1 MSSNP
6 HLKNSGI
13 MDQYKSQFGQD
24 IDIDQFDR
32 LKRERGTKSRKN
44 QRRRKNKTLNKSAR
58 KIQSMVRGRQTRSLR
73 NKLKR
78 DRDFDPELITRIM
91 DESMYGKPKMS
102 ESFKNKIDSVTKKYD
117 KSLEGENLL
126 KSELTD
132 PKSRWRKGELIHYDK
147 MYRYMNREINKLK
160 KMIREEIEEVGH
172 NREDILRIVRPYG
185 IFTINDVYNDSKLT
199 SLLED
204 YIEESKSF
212 GPDPFKIRSGKDT
225 LEANYGIESPRSD
238 EVDDEDDED
247 FFNDGDDDL
256 MKRFNELQA
265 KDKLDEEAK
274 GRFDDQKYYLEHEQL
289 LKNKTSEVD
298 EIRKYKGDIEK
309 EFERKKKLNLFKCKD
324 IKAMALADRTLFKDR
339 DFLENKIKPCKINL
353 TRVYIDTFYDIDF
366 NLIIPRM
373 GMSITD
379 KLDSLEDAGTFDEIG
394 VRVLE
399 ETLEELGILMRQS
412 NRHTSINTSEYILK
426 PFNNLVLLS
435 NFYRLA
441 KSGQTRELRHLV
453 TRKRNDERTRSG
465 LTIHPGVVPSIT
477 GEIIITVE
485 DERELTDVSGRQAL
499 EITLDLFK
507 EKYIDSY
514 TETYGYSVPVPFDNI
529 EKMKRYFILVLL
541 GFDDY
546 YNYMFDLDS
555 LIDTEKRIYKR
566 LVSSVGR
573 SKEAIDE
580 SLRLQRELNLYEPI
594 ISKEYSDRYKDAI
607 GQAKISKVALEE
619 YAFHKLNM
627 EKYFDYKDEY

>member
-32 LKRERGTKSRKN
+32 LKRERGNKSRKN

-78 DRDFDPELITRIM
+78 DKDFDPELITRIM
-91 DESMYGKPKMS
+91 EESMYGKPKMT
-102 ESFKNKIDSVTKKYD
+102 ESFKNKIDSLTKKYD

-132 PKSRWRKGELIHYDK
+132 PKSRRRKGELIHYDK
-147 MYRYMNREINKLK
+147 MHRYMNREINKLK

-238 EVDDEDDED
+238 DDDSDDDD
-247 FFNDGDDDL
+247 FINDDDDDL

-289 LKNKTSEVD
+289 LKNKTGEVD

-309 EFERKKKLNLFKCKD
+309 EFERKQKLNLFKCKD

-373 GMSITD
+373 GMSITE
-379 KLDSLEDAGTFDEIG
+379 KLESLEDAGTFDEIG
-394 VRVLE
+394 VMVLE
-399 ETLEELGILMRQS
+399 EALEELGILMRQS
-412 NRHTSINTSEYILK
+412 NRDNPRNTSEYILK

-441 KSGQTRELRHLV
+441 KPGQNRDLPHLV

-465 LTIHPGVVPSIT
+465 LTNYPGVVPRIT

-514 TETYGYSVPVPFDNI
+514 TNTYGYSVPVPFDNI

-627 EKYFDYKDEY
+627 EKYFDYKDEFY

>member
-1 MSSNP
+1 
-6 HLKNSGI
+6 

-32 LKRERGTKSRKN
+32 LKRERGNKSRKN

-58 KIQSMVRGRQTRSLR
+58 QIQSMVRGRQTRSLR

-91 DESMYGKPKMS
+91 EESMYGKPKMT

-147 MYRYMNREINKLK
+147 MHRYMNREINKLK

-238 EVDDEDDED
+238 DDDSDDDD
-247 FFNDGDDDL
+247 FFNDDDDDL

-289 LKNKTSEVD
+289 LKNKTGEVD
-298 EIRKYKGDIEK
+298 KIRKYKDVIEK
-309 EFERKKKLNLFKCKD
+309 EFERKQKLNLFKCKD

-373 GMSITD
+373 GMSITE
-379 KLDSLEDAGTFDEIG
+379 KLDSLEDAGTFDDIG
-394 VRVLE
+394 VEALK
-399 ETLEELGILMRQS
+399 ETLKEMGILS
-412 NRHTSINTSEYILK
+412 KDTSTRNHLVRSEYATQ

-453 TRKRNDERTRSG
+453 TRKRNDERTRRG
-465 LTIHPGVVPSIT
+465 LMIYPGVVPTIT
-477 GEIIITVE
+477 GEIILLG
-485 DERELTDVSGRQAL
+485 DQYFTDVSGKDAL
-499 EITLDLFK
+499 GFTLDFFK

-514 TETYGYSVPVPFDNI
+514 TDTYGYSVPVPFDNI

-555 LIDTEKRIYKR
+555 LIDTENRIYKR

-573 SKEAIDE
+573 AKEAIDE
-580 SLRLQRELNLYEPI
+580 SLRLQRESINIDEPI
-594 ISKEYSDRYKDAI
+594 ISKEYSDRYTEAI
-607 GQAKISKVALEE
+607 GQAKLSKATLEE
-619 YAFHKLNM
+619 YEFHKLNM
-627 EKYFDYKDEY
+627 EKYFDYKDEF

>member
-13 MDQYKSQFGQD
+13 IDQYKSQFGQD

-32 LKRERGTKSRKN
+32 LKRERGDKSRKN

-58 KIQSMVRGRQTRSLR
+58 QIQSMVRGRQTRSLR

-78 DRDFDPELITRIM
+78 DIDFDPELITRIM
-91 DESMYGKPKMS
+91 EESMYGKPKMT

-132 PKSRWRKGELIHYDK
+132 PKSRRRKGELIHYDK
-147 MYRYMNREINKLK
+147 MHRYMNREINKLK

-172 NREDILRIVRPYG
+172 NREDILNIVRPYG

-238 EVDDEDDED
+238 DDDSDDDD
-247 FFNDGDDDL
+247 FFNDDDDDL

-289 LKNKTSEVD
+289 LKNKTGEVD
-298 EIRKYKGDIEK
+298 KIRKYKDVIEK
-309 EFERKKKLNLFKCKD
+309 EFERKQKLNLFKCKD

-373 GMSITD
+373 GMSITE
-379 KLDSLEDAGTFDEIG
+379 KLESLEDAGTFDEIG
-394 VRVLE
+394 VMVLE
-399 ETLEELGILMRQS
+399 EALEELGILMRQT
-412 NRHTSINTSEYILK
+412 NRDNPHNTSEYILK

-477 GEIIITVE
+477 GEIILLG
-485 DERELTDVSGRQAL
+485 DQYFTDVSGKDAL
-499 EITLDLFK
+499 GFTLDFFK

-514 TETYGYSVPVPFDNI
+514 TDTYGYSVPVPFDNI

-546 YNYMFDLDS
+546 YNYMFDLGS

-573 SKEAIDE
+573 AKEAIDE

-594 ISKEYSDRYKDAI
+594 ISKEYSDRYKEAI
-607 GQAKISKVALEE
+607 GQAKLSKATLEE
-619 YAFHKLNM
+619 YEFHKLNM
-627 EKYFDYKDEY
+627 EKYFDYKDEFY

>member
-58 KIQSMVRGRQTRSLR
+58 QIQSMVRGRQTRSLR

-91 DESMYGKPKMS
+91 EESMYGKPKMT

-147 MYRYMNREINKLK
+147 MHRYMNREINKLK

-238 EVDDEDDED
+238 DDDSDDED
-247 FFNDGDDDL
+247 FFNDDDDDL

-289 LKNKTSEVD
+289 LKNKTGEVD
-298 EIRKYKGDIEK
+298 KIRKYKDVIEK
-309 EFERKKKLNLFKCKD
+309 EFERKQKLNLFKCKD

-373 GMSITD
+373 GMSITE
-379 KLDSLEDAGTFDEIG
+379 KLDSLEDAGTFDDIG
-394 VRVLE
+394 VEALK
-399 ETLEELGILMRQS
+399 ETLKEMGILS
-412 NRHTSINTSEYILK
+412 KDTSTRNHLVRSEYATQ

-453 TRKRNDERTRSG
+453 TRKRNDERTRRG
-465 LTIHPGVVPSIT
+465 LMIYPGVVPTIT
-477 GEIIITVE
+477 GEIILLG
-485 DERELTDVSGRQAL
+485 DQYFTDVSGKDAL
-499 EITLDLFK
+499 GFTLDFFK

-514 TETYGYSVPVPFDNI
+514 TDTYGYSVPVPFDNI

-555 LIDTEKRIYKR
+555 LIDTENRIYKR

-573 SKEAIDE
+573 AKEAIDE
-580 SLRLQRELNLYEPI
+580 SLRLQRESINIDEPI
-594 ISKEYSDRYKDAI
+594 ISKEYSDRYTEAI
-607 GQAKISKVALEE
+607 GQAKLSKATLEE
-619 YAFHKLNM
+619 YEFHKLNM
-627 EKYFDYKDEY
+627 EKYFDYKDEF

>member
-32 LKRERGTKSRKN
+32 LKRERGKKSQKN

-78 DRDFDPELITRIM
+78 DRDYDPELLTRIM
-91 DESMYGKPKMS
+91 EESMYGKPKMT

-147 MYRYMNREINKLK
+147 MHRYMNREINKLK

-172 NREDILRIVRPYG
+172 NREDILNIVRPYG

-238 EVDDEDDED
+238 DDDSDDDD
-247 FFNDGDDDL
+247 FINDDDDDL

-274 GRFDDQKYYLEHEQL
+274 GRFEDQKYFLEHEQL
-289 LKNKTSEVD
+289 LKNKTGEVD
-298 EIRKYKGDIEK
+298 EIRKYKDVIEK
-309 EFERKKKLNLFKCKD
+309 EFERKQKLNLFKCKD

-373 GMSITD
+373 GMSITE
-379 KLDSLEDAGTFDEIG
+379 KLDSLEDAGTFDDIG
-394 VRVLE
+394 VEALK
-399 ETLEELGILMRQS
+399 ETLEEMGILMRQN
-412 NRHTSINTSEYILK
+412 NRDNPHNTSEYILK

-441 KSGQTRELRHLV
+441 KPGQTRELRHLV
-453 TRKRNDERTRSG
+453 TRKRNDERTRRG

-477 GEIIITVE
+477 GEIILLG
-485 DERELTDVSGRQAL
+485 DQYFTDVGGKDAL
-499 EITLDLFK
+499 GFTLDFFK

-514 TETYGYSVPVPFDNI
+514 TDTYGYSVPVPFDNI

-555 LIDTEKRIYKR
+555 LIDTENRIYKR

-573 SKEAIDE
+573 AKEAIDE

-594 ISKEYSDRYKDAI
+594 ISKEYSDRYTEAI
-607 GQAKISKVALEE
+607 GQAKLSKATLEE
-619 YAFHKLNM
+619 YEFHKLNM
-627 EKYFDYKDEY
+627 EKYFDYKDEF

>member
-13 MDQYKSQFGQD
+13 IDQYKSQFGQD

-32 LKRERGTKSRKN
+32 LKRERGDKSRKN

-91 DESMYGKPKMS
+91 EESMYGKPKMT

-132 PKSRWRKGELIHYDK
+132 PKSRRRKGELIHYDK
-147 MYRYMNREINKLK
+147 MHRYMNREINKLK

-238 EVDDEDDED
+238 DDDSDDED

-289 LKNKTSEVD
+289 LKNKTGEVD
-298 EIRKYKGDIEK
+298 KIRTYKDVIEK
-309 EFERKKKLNLFKCKD
+309 EFERKQKLNLFKCKD

-373 GMSITD
+373 GMSITE
-379 KLDSLEDAGTFDEIG
+379 KLDSLEDAGTFDDIG
-394 VRVLE
+394 VEALK
-399 ETLEELGILMRQS
+399 ETLEEMGILMRQT
-412 NRHTSINTSEYILK
+412 NRDNPHNTSEYILK

-441 KSGQTRELRHLV
+441 KPGQTRELRHLV
-453 TRKRNDERTRSG
+453 TRKRNDERTRRG

-477 GEIIITVE
+477 GEIILLG
-485 DERELTDVSGRQAL
+485 DQYFTDVSGKDAL
-499 EITLDLFK
+499 GFTLDFFK

-514 TETYGYSVPVPFDNI
+514 TDTYGYSVPVPFDNI

-555 LIDTEKRIYKR
+555 LIDTENRIYKR

-573 SKEAIDE
+573 AKEAIDE

-594 ISKEYSDRYKDAI
+594 ISKEYSDRYTEAI
-607 GQAKISKVALEE
+607 GQAKLSKATLEE
-619 YAFHKLNM
+619 YEFHKLNM
-627 EKYFDYKDEY
+627 EKYFDYKDEF

>member
-1 MSSNP
+1 M
-6 HLKNSGI
+6 H
-13 MDQYKSQFGQD
+13 
-24 IDIDQFDR
+24 
-32 LKRERGTKSRKN
+32 
-44 QRRRKNKTLNKSAR
+44 
-58 KIQSMVRGRQTRSLR
+58 
-73 NKLKR
+73 
-78 DRDFDPELITRIM
+78 
-91 DESMYGKPKMS
+91 
-102 ESFKNKIDSVTKKYD
+102 
-117 KSLEGENLL
+117 
-126 KSELTD
+126 
-132 PKSRWRKGELIHYDK
+132 
-147 MYRYMNREINKLK
+147 RYMNREINKLK

-238 EVDDEDDED
+238 DDDSDDED
-247 FFNDGDDDL
+247 FFNDDDDDL

-289 LKNKTSEVD
+289 LKNKTGEVD
-298 EIRKYKGDIEK
+298 KIRKYKDVIEK
-309 EFERKKKLNLFKCKD
+309 EFERKQKLNLFKCKD

-373 GMSITD
+373 GMSITE
-379 KLDSLEDAGTFDEIG
+379 KLDSLEDAGTFDDIG
-394 VRVLE
+394 VEALK
-399 ETLEELGILMRQS
+399 ETLKEMGILS
-412 NRHTSINTSEYILK
+412 KDTSTRNHLVRSEYATQ

-453 TRKRNDERTRSG
+453 TRKRNDERTRRG
-465 LTIHPGVVPSIT
+465 LMIYPGVVPTIT
-477 GEIIITVE
+477 GEIILLG
-485 DERELTDVSGRQAL
+485 DQYFTDVSGKDAL
-499 EITLDLFK
+499 GFTLDFFK

-514 TETYGYSVPVPFDNI
+514 TDTYGYSVPVPFDNI

-555 LIDTEKRIYKR
+555 LIDTENRIYKR

-573 SKEAIDE
+573 AKEAIDE
-580 SLRLQRELNLYEPI
+580 SLRLQRESINIDEPI
-594 ISKEYSDRYKDAI
+594 ISKEYSDRYTEAI
-607 GQAKISKVALEE
+607 GQAKLSKATLEE
-619 YAFHKLNM
+619 YEFHKLNM
-627 EKYFDYKDEY
+627 EKYFDYKDEF

>member
-1 MSSNP
+1 
-6 HLKNSGI
+6 
-13 MDQYKSQFGQD
+13 
-24 IDIDQFDR
+24 
-32 LKRERGTKSRKN
+32 
-44 QRRRKNKTLNKSAR
+44 
-58 KIQSMVRGRQTRSLR
+58 
-73 NKLKR
+73 
-78 DRDFDPELITRIM
+78 
-91 DESMYGKPKMS
+91 
-102 ESFKNKIDSVTKKYD
+102 
-117 KSLEGENLL
+117 
-126 KSELTD
+126 
-132 PKSRWRKGELIHYDK
+132 
-147 MYRYMNREINKLK
+147 
-160 KMIREEIEEVGH
+160 
-172 NREDILRIVRPYG
+172 
-185 IFTINDVYNDSKLT
+185 
-199 SLLED
+199 
-204 YIEESKSF
+204 
-212 GPDPFKIRSGKDT
+212 
-225 LEANYGIESPRSD
+225 
-238 EVDDEDDED
+238 
-247 FFNDGDDDL
+247 
-256 MKRFNELQA
+256 
-265 KDKLDEEAK
+265 
-274 GRFDDQKYYLEHEQL
+274 
-289 LKNKTSEVD
+289 
-298 EIRKYKGDIEK
+298 
-309 EFERKKKLNLFKCKD
+309 
-324 IKAMALADRTLFKDR
+324 
-339 DFLENKIKPCKINL
+339 
-353 TRVYIDTFYDIDF
+353 TFYDIDF

-373 GMSITD
+373 GMSITE
-379 KLDSLEDAGTFDEIG
+379 KLESLEDAGTFDEIG
-394 VRVLE
+394 VMVLE
-399 ETLEELGILMRQS
+399 EALEELGILMRQS
-412 NRHTSINTSEYILK
+412 NRDNPHNTSEYILK

-514 TETYGYSVPVPFDNI
+514 TNTYGYSVPVPFDNI

-627 EKYFDYKDEY
+627 EKYFD

>member
-32 LKRERGTKSRKN
+32 LKRERGDKSRKN

-78 DRDFDPELITRIM
+78 DRDLDPELITRIM
-91 DESMYGKPKMS
+91 EESMYGKPKMT

-147 MYRYMNREINKLK
+147 MHRYMNREINKLK

-172 NREDILRIVRPYG
+172 NREDILNIVRPYG

-238 EVDDEDDED
+238 DDDSDDDD
-247 FFNDGDDDL
+247 FFNDDDDDL

-274 GRFDDQKYYLEHEQL
+274 GRFEDQKYFLEHEQL
-289 LKNKTSEVD
+289 LKNKTGEVD
-298 EIRKYKGDIEK
+298 EIRKYKDVIEK
-309 EFERKKKLNLFKCKD
+309 EFERKQKLNLFKCKD

-353 TRVYIDTFYDIDF
+353 TRVYIDTFHDIDF

-373 GMSITD
+373 GMSITE
-379 KLDSLEDAGTFDEIG
+379 KLDSLEDAGTFDDIG
-394 VRVLE
+394 VEALK
-399 ETLEELGILMRQS
+399 ETLEEMGILMRQT
-412 NRHTSINTSEYILK
+412 NRDNPHNTSEYILK

-441 KSGQTRELRHLV
+441 KPGQTRELRHLV
-453 TRKRNDERTRSG
+453 TRKRNDERTRRG

-477 GEIIITVE
+477 GEIILLG
-485 DERELTDVSGRQAL
+485 DQYFTDVGGKDAL
-499 EITLDLFK
+499 GFTLDFFK

-514 TETYGYSVPVPFDNI
+514 TDTYGYSVPVPFDNI

-555 LIDTEKRIYKR
+555 LIDTENRIYKR

-573 SKEAIDE
+573 AKEAIDE

-594 ISKEYSDRYKDAI
+594 ISKEYSDRYTEAI
-607 GQAKISKVALEE
+607 GQAKLSKATLEE
-619 YAFHKLNM
+619 YEFHKLNM
-627 EKYFDYKDEY
+627 EKYFDYKDEF